1 MLVAGEAKRFA
12 SVNAGIPSFH
22 QFVVRWTPADIFAL
36 RVDAGAVLAGLRA
49 LAFIHVGAVAAGTVE
64 LVAFVA
70 LAAEHAEDV
79 LAATKNAEITE
90 HLALVDVNARLLVTL
105 IRVYEAH
112 FAFAAISARVVQA
125 MPILAERAV
134 LRTFVDVLAAVT
146 IASKASVAYALER
159 TLGVDTVCVGVAAA
173 IVRGTFVD
181 IPALDPVPS
190 EALVAGAHI

>member
-1 MLVAGEAKRFA
+1 M
-12 SVNAGIPSFH
+12 
-22 QFVVRWTPADIFAL
+22 VRWTPADIFAL

-146 IASKASVAYALER
+146 IASKASVAYALQEQFR
-159 TLGVDTVCVGVAAA
+159 QRELTPKCLANRQNYK
-173 IVRGTFVD
+173 IHRRN
-181 IPALDPVPS
+181 IPSHYFLNS
-190 EALVAGAHI
+190 EK